1 MHFCEIDEHDHPE
14 ETTNFGMTV
23 SLIIEIVS
31 IINLIVYV
39 SVVLQACFPAYYEKC
54 WKDKPELE

>member
-1 MHFCEIDEHDHPE
+1 
-14 ETTNFGMTV
+14 MTV
-23 SLIIEIVS
+23 SLIIEIVT